1 MEITEN
7 KNNQKAEKTFNE
19 SQLVLKN
26 RTNLTLS
33 GVEKVY
39 ETNENKIQLKV
50 SNSNLLI
57 TGENLNISR
66 LDVESGNVSVEG
78 EINELKY
85 LSNES
90 KGNIFKKLFKWFYFL
105 TSTT

>member
-26 RTNLTLS
+26 RINLTLS

-78 EINELKY
+78 KINELKY
-85 LSNES
+85 LSNEG
-90 KGNIFKKLFKWFYFL
+90 KGNIFKKLFK
-105 TSTT
+105 

>member
-50 SNSNLLI
+50 SNSNFLI

-78 EINELKY
+78 KINELKY

-90 KGNIFKKLFKWFYFL
+90 KGNIFKKLFK
-105 TSTT
+105 

>member
-7 KNNQKAEKTFNE
+7 KNNQKNEKSFNE

-26 RTNLTLS
+26 RLNLTLS

-57 TGENLNISR
+57 IGENLNISR

-78 EINELKY
+78 KINELKY
-85 LSNES
+85 LSGES
-90 KGNIFKKLFKWFYFL
+90 KGNIFKKLFK
-105 TSTT
+105 

>member
-7 KNNQKAEKTFNE
+7 KNNQKTEKTFNE

-78 EINELKY
+78 KINELKY

-90 KGNIFKKLFKWFYFL
+90 KGNIFKKLFK
-105 TSTT
+105 

>member
-7 KNNQKAEKTFNE
+7 KSNQKAEKTFNE

-78 EINELKY
+78 KINELKY

-90 KGNIFKKLFKWFYFL
+90 KGNIFKKLFK
-105 TSTT
+105 

>member
-90 KGNIFKKLFKWFYFL
+90 KGNIFKKLFK
-105 TSTT
+105 

>member
-26 RTNLTLS
+26 RINLTLS

-78 EINELKY
+78 KINELKY

-90 KGNIFKKLFKWFYFL
+90 KGNIFKKLFK
-105 TSTT
+105 

>member
-7 KNNQKAEKTFNE
+7 KNNQKNEKSFNE

-26 RTNLTLS
+26 RLNLTLS

-78 EINELKY
+78 KINELKY
-85 LSNES
+85 LSGES
-90 KGNIFKKLFKWFYFL
+90 KGNIFKKLFK
-105 TSTT
+105 

>member
-26 RTNLTLS
+26 RINLTLS
-33 GVEKVY
+33 GLEKVY

-78 EINELKY
+78 KINELKY
-85 LSNES
+85 LSNEG
-90 KGNIFKKLFKWFYFL
+90 KGNIFKKLFK
-105 TSTT
+105 